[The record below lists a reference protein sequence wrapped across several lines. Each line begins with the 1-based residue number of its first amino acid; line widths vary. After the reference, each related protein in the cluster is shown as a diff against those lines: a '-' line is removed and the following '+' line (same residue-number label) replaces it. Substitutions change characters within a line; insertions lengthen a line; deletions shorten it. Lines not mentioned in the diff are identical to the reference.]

1 MKLSCASRFAIALV
15 SSTLLAGLANFA
27 TLGAQS
33 DGPAP
38 EESVLP
44 VQLSAVDEIA
54 AEDAT
59 AQQRVHVHLHPQ
71 QSLAARHAAFAQNRE
86 SHPTASAVNPDSDS
100 STPSTFSVPSLPAP
114 GFYPADL
121 SNPSH
126 RAVLTSAKSNNI
138 YVNCSAACWGYPWNF
153 LTNLGHSNFI
163 HIVDQYVGTNSNGR
177 YSAGTASSIPKPAL
191 PAILGPTDILAF
203 VHAAARTHGSGYG
216 YVYHLFLPKGQ
227 DVCLSTTQCYSPNRQ
242 STFVFCAYHG
252 SADFAGIGHV
262 LFTVEPYQNVPGC
275 SVAHPSSHG
284 ALVDSTA
291 NTLSHELIE
300 TITDPD
306 SDAWFAQNSLID
318 LGAEIGDLCEEPA
331 FNYQAF
337 TLYNGVS
344 YAIQPE
350 YSNKYHAC
358 ATAP

>member
-1 MKLSCASRFAIALV
+1 MKLSRASRFAIALI
-15 SSTLLAGLANFA
+15 SSMLLAGLAKFA

-33 DGPAP
+33 DGPAL

-44 VQLSAVDEIA
+44 VQLSAVDQIA

-59 AQQRVHVHLHPQ
+59 AQQHVHVHLHPQ

-86 SHPTASAVNPDSDS
+86 SHPRATINPDSDS
-100 STPSTFSVPSLPAP
+100 AASFVSSVPVFPAP

-121 SNPSH
+121 SNPF
-126 RAVLTSAKSNNI
+126 RGKFLTSAKSNNI
-138 YVNCSAACWGYPWNF
+138 YVNCAASCWGTPSIF
-153 LTNLGHSNFI
+153 LANLALSYFI
-163 HIVDQYVGTNSNGR
+163 HITDEYVGATGGNR
-177 YSAGTASSIPKPAL
+177 YTVGTSSSITPKPAL
-191 PAILGPTDILAF
+191 PAILGSSDILTL

-252 SADFAGIGHV
+252 SADYTDIGHV

-275 SVAHPSSHG
+275 SVAQPSPNGS
-284 ALVDSTA
+284 LVDSTA
-291 NTLSHELIE
+291 STLSHELIE

-306 SDAWFAQNSLID
+306 GDAWLAQNSLID
-318 LGAEIGDLCEEPA
+318 FGAEIGDLCETP
-331 FNYQAF
+331 FGNYAPF
-337 TLYNGVS
+337 KLYTKL

-358 ATAP
+358 ATTP